1 MTHKAKSSTEGATS
15 SSQRPDNP
23 SKGMKNMGTHNTN
36 TCHSATTAQKPET
49 NEALFDLEE
58 PINDSKNMASILAG
72 MLHDVF
78 DKDHSAVTGHRE
90 FYFISEGDVSNMIF
104 AASHLQRFI
113 KSTLD
118 TWNVALDEN
127 RGA

>member
-1 MTHKAKSSTEGATS
+1 
-15 SSQRPDNP
+15 
-23 SKGMKNMGTHNTN
+23 MGTNTIKPDH
-36 TCHSATTAQKPET
+36 TATGGQQSRT
-49 NEALFDLEE
+49 ALFDLEE

-72 MLHDVF
+72 LLHDIF

-104 AASHLQRFI
+104 AASQVQRFI

-118 TWNVALDEN
+118 TWNVALNEN
-127 RGA
+127 RG